1 MFDSWDPA
9 NVSPLVAYLATED
22 CPATGQVFFVQGGQI
37 RLFQPWTM
45 TDTIDKDEPVDGGR
59 AAGGDAPARRL
70 SGCPGSGGP
79 AAPRVTG
86 PSQPDEV
93 RSRPRPCSSGTGAG
107 AEGGIVVPWPVL
119 FRHRMHH
126 RLARSDRYQWWVL
139 WTVLAGLLSVNI
151 TFTVFVVALPQ
162 VAHQLHTSVS
172 TLTWTSTGPLLA
184 FGVAAPVLGKL
195 GDLRGYRRLYLWGL
209 SGAAV
214 SVVLTASAPTAGVL
228 IAARLFDG
236 VQGAATG
243 AASMAL
249 VLQAF
254 SHEDRVKAMGWWALV
269 GRGGSGARG
278 DHRCPDHPVL
288 RVAGPVLGRA
298 APDGRG
304 RRAGRD
310 RAARPRPA
318 AGPAG
323 DADRRA
329 AGRPMPWRCPGEV
342 RPAGRHAPARGANS
356 TGRARGPWPSRSPP
370 VCWPSTRPRRG
381 ASPPRPPWPC
391 SPSACWPAV
400 VFVLHERRAPRP
412 LIPLRYFRMRNF
424 VFPLGARTFVNFSYM
439 GGFFLF
445 PILMERVYGYS
456 ETRAGL
462 VSTARPLMFSL
473 VGARWPA
480 TPPSRWGS
488 GCRSVAGRVVLT
500 VSMVV
505 FTQLGASPSLVVI
518 LVALALSGV
527 GIGLATPSTA
537 ASASNEVA
545 PDELGVMSAAQ
556 QLITQIGIVAG
567 IQVMVTVQASGTGG
581 VGSLASFH
589 RAYAV
594 GAVVAVAGRG
604 VRVLRA
610 RTPRAGAHA
619 APRSGGPAG

>member
-1 MFDSWDPA
+1 
-9 NVSPLVAYLATED
+9 VA
-22 CPATGQVFFVQGGQI
+22 P
-37 RLFQPWTM
+37 
-45 TDTIDKDEPVDGGR
+45 GR
-59 AAGGDAPARRL
+59 
-70 SGCPGSGGP
+70 GSGRRGVDQDFD
-79 AAPRVTG
+79 RE
-86 PSQPDEV
+86 EV
-93 RSRPRPCSSGTGAG
+93 IEAEAMLSGTGAG

-119 FRHRMHH
+119 FRHRMH
-126 RLARSDRYQWWVL
+126 RRVAGSDRYQWWVL

-151 TFTVFVVALPQ
+151 TFTVFVVALPL
-162 VAHQLHTSVS
+162 VATQLHTSVS

-236 VQGAATG
+236 LQGAATG

-254 SHEDRVKAMGWWALV
+254 SHQDRVKAMGWWALV
-269 GRGGSGARG
+269 GAG
-278 DHRCPDHPVL
+278 
-288 RVAGPVLGRA
+288 GPVLGVTIGAPIIQYFGWRA
-298 APDGRG
+298 LFWGELPLMAV
-304 RRAGRD
+304 
-310 RAARPRPA
+310 AAVLAVIVLPA
-318 AGPAG
+318 HDGPA
-323 DADRRA
+323 
-329 AGRPMPWRCPGEV
+329 V
-342 RPAGRHAPARGANS
+342 PAGADGPAPPVPSASEGEPARSPWATLDWTGSATLSVAVTAGLLGLNVAPSWGFTAPATLGIWA
-356 TGRARGPWPSRSPP
+356 
-370 VCWPSTRPRRG
+370 
-381 ASPPRPPWPC
+381 ASLLFG
-391 SPSACWPAV
+391 V
-400 VFVLHERRAPRP
+400 VFVVHERSAPQP

-462 VSTARPLMFSL
+462 VSTARPLMFSVVAPIAGYAAVR
-473 VGARWPA
+473 VGERFSTA
-480 TPPSRWGS
+480 
-488 GCRSVAGRVVLT
+488 AGALALT
-500 VSMVV
+500 ASMLV
-505 FTQLGASPSLVVI
+505 FTQLGAQPSLVVI

-527 GIGLATPSTA
+527 GNGLATPSTA

-567 IQVMVTVQASGTGG
+567 IQVMVTVQASGHGS

-594 GAVVAVAGRG
+594 GAVGAVLAGVCALFMRN
-604 VRVLRA
+604 
-610 RTPRAGAHA
+610 TPGHGRSRAG
-619 APRSGGPAG
+619 PGPGG

>member
-1 MFDSWDPA
+1 M
-9 NVSPLVAYLATED
+9 SPVRGPER
-22 CPATGQVFFVQGGQI
+22 PGQGPGQGQA
-37 RLFQPWTM
+37 F
-45 TDTIDKDEPVDGGR
+45 E
-59 AAGGDAPARRL
+59 
-70 SGCPGSGGP
+70 
-79 AAPRVTG
+79 
-86 PSQPDEV
+86 PDEV
-93 RSRPRPCSSGTGAG
+93 RSAEALLSGTGAG
-107 AEGGIVVPWPVL
+107 AEGGIVVPWPIL
-119 FRHRMHH
+119 FRHRVH
-126 RLARSDRYQWWVL
+126 RRLSRSDRYQWWVL

-269 GRGGSGARG
+269 GAG
-278 DHRCPDHPVL
+278 
-288 RVAGPVLGRA
+288 GPVLGVTIGAPVIQYFGWRA
-298 APDGRG
+298 LFWGELPLMAIAAVLAIVVLP
-304 RRAGRD
+304 ARD
-310 RAARPRPA
+310 RTT
-318 AGPAG
+318 GEVGSGVGAG
-323 DADRRA
+323 DAAPGAESGD
-329 AGRPMPWRCPGEV
+329 AGPGPWSQLDWTGSWTLALSV
-342 RPAGRHAPARGANS
+342 TAGLLALNEAPSWGFTAPATVAFFAVGLGA
-356 TGRARGPWPSRSPP
+356 GI
-370 VCWPSTRPRRG
+370 
-381 ASPPRPPWPC
+381 
-391 SPSACWPAV
+391 
-400 VFVLHERRAPRP
+400 VFVIHERRAPHP

-424 VFPLGARTFVNFSYM
+424 VFPLGARAFVNFSYM

-445 PILMERVYGYS
+445 PILMEGIYGYS

-462 VSTARPLMFSL
+462 VSTARPLLFSL
-473 VGARWPA
+473 IAP
-480 TPPSRWGS
+480 
-488 GCRSVAGRVVLT
+488 VAGYAAVKVGERSLVMAGALALT
-500 VSMVV
+500 VSMLV
-505 FTQLGASPSLVVI
+505 FTQLGSHPSLVVI
-518 LVALALSGV
+518 IVALALSGV
-527 GIGLATPSTA
+527 GNGLSTPSTVS
-537 ASASNEVA
+537 SASNEVA

-567 IQVMVTVQASGTGG
+567 IQVMVTVQASAHGG

-594 GAVVAVAGRG
+594 GAIAAVLAGVCG
-604 VRVLRA
+604 FFVRN
-610 RTPRAGAHA
+610 TPRGQRSGPAPEVHA
-619 APRSGGPAG
+619 AS